1 MPPRDRLSES
11 PVTSIQM
18 IQVAELL
25 RNPDSR
31 YFFSFLI
38 GMGIAIL
45 LFHRP
50 QKTVN
55 VPAMPLAEMTERVIR
70 MDGKCYRFRMEDAS
84 CQ

>member
-1 MPPRDRLSES
+1 
-11 PVTSIQM
+11 M
-18 IQVAELL
+18 IQVADLL

-31 YFFSFLI
+31 YFLSFLI

-50 QKTVN
+50 QKTVH
-55 VPAMPLAEMTERVIR
+55 VPAMPPTEMTQHVVR